1 MTTTKPTHAKPT
13 QEISLTV
20 SVTFNVNKYDLASA
34 NTDNECLTNDDETN
48 IAGYV
53 LDHLDTTKIL
63 DYIEDRLEGD
73 TGYGILLDAL
83 RDTNAVWDA
92 LPDGYDEA
100 LQADSDEYE
109 EYLEAAENGKPD
121 PHEGEPT
128 HIELLDKSLAA

>member
-1 MTTTKPTHAKPT
+1 MTTTKPT

-20 SVTFNVNKYDLASA
+20 SVTFNVNKYDLAASE
-34 NTDNECLTNDDETN
+34 TDFNCLTDDDETH

-83 RDTNAVWDA
+83 RNTGAVWDA
-92 LPDGYDEA
+92 LPDGHDEA
-100 LQADSDEYE
+100 HQADSAEYE
-109 EYLEAAENGKPD
+109 EYLKAAANGKPD

-128 HIELLDKSLAA
+128 HVELLDKSLAA